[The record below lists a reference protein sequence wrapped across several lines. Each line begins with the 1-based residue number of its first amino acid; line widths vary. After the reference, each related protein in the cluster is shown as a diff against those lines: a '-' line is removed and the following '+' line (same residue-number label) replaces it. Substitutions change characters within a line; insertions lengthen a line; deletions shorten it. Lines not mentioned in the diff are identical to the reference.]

1 MTEWPMRYFNGQLR
15 ASAVFKQEKQ
25 PAAVVM
31 WGKFGEK
38 KGKIKRNERKT
49 KMRRNE
55 NFLNCPAMVELHK
68 VVNSSVQKTLSATWK
83 FNTVIVKESLSI
95 QRFR

>member
-31 WGKFGEK
+31 WGKFGGEK
-38 KGKIKRNERKT
+38 RKN
-49 KMRRNE
+49 K
-55 NFLNCPAMVELHK
+55 AK
-68 VVNSSVQKTLSATWK
+68 
-83 FNTVIVKESLSI
+83 
-95 QRFR
+95 

>member
-31 WGKFGEK
+31 WGKFGKK
-38 KGKIKRNERKT
+38 KGKKS
-49 KMRRNE
+49 KMN
-55 NFLNCPAMVELHK
+55 K
-68 VVNSSVQKTLSATWK
+68 QK
-83 FNTVIVKESLSI
+83 
-95 QRFR
+95 